1 MSEGLGKIS
10 NKLVGDNFDVDK
22 LKELDKD
29 TKTSIL
35 YISQDDMRWSFVVD
49 ALFILADGKVD
60 TLIDP

>member
-22 LKELDKD
+22 LKELDND

-35 YISQDDMRWSFVVD
+35 YISQDDTRWWFVVD
-49 ALFILADGKVD
+49 ALFILADGKAD